1 MLKKAGIIAAVATA
15 GVLAV
20 SSVAFADTSKDN
32 VGNKCAFGNASGDA
46 SQTITGDSS
55 LLGALTSTFT
65 GLVTNAATQANTG
78 NCTNVQL
85 KDLIDNDSNNKT
97 RTHTKSEV
105 DHSFN
110 R

>member
-46 SQTITGDSS
+46 TQDITG
-55 LLGALTSTFT
+55 
-65 GLVTNAATQANTG
+65 TQANTA
-78 NCTNVQL
+78 NCTNLQL
-85 KDLIDNDSNNKT
+85 KDLGDNGSNNKT
-97 RTHTKSEV
+97 KTTTTREL

>member
-1 MLKKAGIIAAVATA
+1 MLKKAGIIVAITA
-15 GVLAV
+15 TGVLAV
-20 SSVAFADTSKDN
+20 SSFAFADTSKDN
-32 VGNKCAFGNASGDA
+32 VGNKCAFGNASGPA
-46 SQTITGDSS
+46 SQTITGSS
-55 LLGALTSTFT
+55 GLLGDVAGVFT

-85 KDLIDNDSNNKT
+85 KDLIDNGSNNKT
-97 RTHTKSEV
+97 KTHTKSEV